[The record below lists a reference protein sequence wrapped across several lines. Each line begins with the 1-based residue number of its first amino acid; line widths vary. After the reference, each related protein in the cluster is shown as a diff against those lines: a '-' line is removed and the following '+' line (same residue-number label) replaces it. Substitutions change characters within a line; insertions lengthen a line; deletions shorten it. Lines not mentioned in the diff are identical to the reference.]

1 MNWPGR
7 TFFMPNKNIIIFFDI
22 LFLKAYISKNIWYYI
37 FKGKKIPQQLKMEKI
52 KMTNINY
59 TELKKLGVE
68 PIYKSN
74 RNGKGRLYATDM
86 KTGARLE
93 NSEGFIF
100 EEYYDNNG
108 ISKNPVTART
118 DSHIWIATE
127 NLLAKVKA
135 HLAA

>member
-1 MNWPGR
+1 
-7 TFFMPNKNIIIFFDI
+7 
-22 LFLKAYISKNIWYYI
+22 
-37 FKGKKIPQQLKMEKI
+37 
-52 KMTNINY
+52 MTNINY

-100 EEYYDNNG
+100 EEYFDNKG

-135 HLAA
+135 HLAS